1 MKDRFETFTVLIND
15 ISRSIHK
22 LKMAEMAEFSLRSS
36 HVSCLYY
43 LYKQTSLTAKALCD
57 ICSEDK
63 ANISRSVKYL
73 EEKGYLVCESK
84 RAKRY
89 QSPLMLTERCFIREN
104 FGCAQCDKA
113 SLSDRMGV
121 RFPMMREWEHRNLI
135 LNSRPTYML
144 DRRKE
149 MKGAGVSGGALIFT
163 CEEEMQTLDI
173 LDAFRRCLP
182 PKTDIKRIK

>member
-1 MKDRFETFTVLIND
+1 MEERFETFTVLIND

-89 QSPLMLTERCFIREN
+89 QSPLMLTERGREIGARIAEKIDRILLHVSDGLGEEEREIMYRSLATVREN
-104 FGCAQCDKA
+104 LKKICEA
-113 SLSDRMGV
+113 SGES
-121 RFPMMREWEHRNLI
+121 
-135 LNSRPTYML
+135 SAA
-144 DRRKE
+144 KE
-149 MKGAGVSGGALIFT
+149 ST
-163 CEEEMQTLDI
+163 
-173 LDAFRRCLP
+173 
-182 PKTDIKRIK
+182 